1 MIIKNA
7 QVYTEGFAFEKRDVA
22 VEGEL
27 FAETA
32 GGGTVDA
39 SGLLMLPGLIDIH
52 SHGCDGY
59 DFCDGT
65 DEALDAITAYE
76 GKNGVTAI
84 SPASM
89 TLAEETLAAI
99 YQNAARYSYRGGA
112 MFLGVN
118 MEGPFFN
125 PAKKGAQNGAFL
137 REPDIGMFRRLWEA
151 SGGRI
156 KTACV
161 APELPGAMEFIDEAK
176 RYCAVAVAHTTS
188 DYDTAMEA
196 FRRGVSRAIHLY
208 NAMPPFSHRAPGV
221 VGAVADSG
229 AMAELICDG
238 VHIHPAVVR
247 ATVKLLG
254 DDKVVLI
261 SDSMMATGLS
271 DGAYSLGGQHVD
283 VKGNLATL
291 SDGTIAGS
299 ATNLFDC
306 MRCAVKFGV
315 PLESAV
321 RMATINPAKAIGEDG
336 RMGSIAS
343 GKLAN
348 FVLADRELN
357 IRAVYVKGKQL

>member
-52 SHGCDGY
+52 SHGCSGY

-161 APELPGAMEFIDEAK
+161 APELP
-176 RYCAVAVAHTTS
+176 
-188 DYDTAMEA
+188 
-196 FRRGVSRAIHLY
+196 
-208 NAMPPFSHRAPGV
+208 
-221 VGAVADSG
+221 ADST
-229 AMAELICDG
+229 A
-238 VHIHPAVVR
+238 P
-247 ATVKLLG
+247 TVFSL
-254 DDKVVLI
+254 
-261 SDSMMATGLS
+261 
-271 DGAYSLGGQHVD
+271 YSVM
-283 VKGNLATL
+283 
-291 SDGTIAGS
+291 SP
-299 ATNLFDC
+299 
-306 MRCAVKFGV
+306 RCAAMNGARASTARLPV
-315 PLESAV
+315 PSYASA
-321 RMATINPAKAIGEDG
+321 APAILSYTA
-336 RMGSIAS
+336 
-343 GKLAN
+343 
-348 FVLADRELN
+348 
-357 IRAVYVKGKQL
+357 

>member
-52 SHGCDGY
+52 SHGCSGY

-196 FRRGVSRAIHLY
+196 FRRGASRAIHLY

-238 VHIHPAVVR
+238 CTSTRRSCARP
-247 ATVKLLG
+247 
-254 DDKVVLI
+254 
-261 SDSMMATGLS
+261 SSCS
-271 DGAYSLGGQHVD
+271 
-283 VKGNLATL
+283 
-291 SDGTIAGS
+291 GTTRSCSS
-299 ATNLFDC
+299 AT
-306 MRCAVKFGV
+306 A
-315 PLESAV
+315 
-321 RMATINPAKAIGEDG
+321 
-336 RMGSIAS
+336 
-343 GKLAN
+343 
-348 FVLADRELN
+348 
-357 IRAVYVKGKQL
+357 

>member
-52 SHGCDGY
+52 FHGCDGY

-89 TLAEETLAAI
+89 TLAEETLIAI

-151 SGGRI
+151 ADGKV

-196 FRRGVSRAIHLY
+196 FRRGASRAIHLY

-238 VHIHPAVVR
+238 CTSTRRLCARP
-247 ATVKLLG
+247 
-254 DDKVVLI
+254 
-261 SDSMMATGLS
+261 SSCS
-271 DGAYSLGGQHVD
+271 
-283 VKGNLATL
+283 
-291 SDGTIAGS
+291 GTTRSCSS
-299 ATNLFDC
+299 AT
-306 MRCAVKFGV
+306 A
-315 PLESAV
+315 
-321 RMATINPAKAIGEDG
+321 
-336 RMGSIAS
+336 
-343 GKLAN
+343 
-348 FVLADRELN
+348 
-357 IRAVYVKGKQL
+357 

>member
-52 SHGCDGY
+52 SHGCSGY

-176 RYCAVAVAHTTS
+176 RYLSLIHISEPT
-188 DYDTAMEA
+188 
-196 FRRGVSRAIHLY
+196 RRS
-208 NAMPPFSHRAPGV
+208 
-221 VGAVADSG
+221 
-229 AMAELICDG
+229 
-238 VHIHPAVVR
+238 
-247 ATVKLLG
+247 
-254 DDKVVLI
+254 
-261 SDSMMATGLS
+261 
-271 DGAYSLGGQHVD
+271 
-283 VKGNLATL
+283 
-291 SDGTIAGS
+291 
-299 ATNLFDC
+299 
-306 MRCAVKFGV
+306 
-315 PLESAV
+315 
-321 RMATINPAKAIGEDG
+321 
-336 RMGSIAS
+336 
-343 GKLAN
+343 
-348 FVLADRELN
+348 
-357 IRAVYVKGKQL
+357 